1 MSRNTTLERDAE
13 FEALG
18 IPRALNYLSSE
29 KTPCDS
35 GCPHCHGSKPGCK
48 TSDFQR
54 DLNFILRMLRD
65 DSSKYGRRFAWNRG
79 ILHAFQICRFAVS
92 RSLASQSFYSEIYDT
107 ERLRLMSELEK
118 IHNLYRNICCVSGE
132 LQYRVNRLF
141 LVNPFGNTPKERGLI
156 LTREQWKVV
165 IPWLQDELPTV
176 SMVIIK
182 KLLMLSMG
190 LGSLI
195 KKFVPSEMDID
206 KRVPM
211 HFQLMIF
218 KRIFSERLVRKQV
231 SGPLRPWDHLTMKGF
246 LTQFDTIE

>member
-1 MSRNTTLERDAE
+1 MSSRRSKRDTE
-13 FEALG
+13 FIDLG
-18 IPRALNYLSSE
+18 IPRDLNYLSSD
-29 KTPCDS
+29 KTPCNS
-35 GCPHCHGSKPGCK
+35 GCPRCHGSKPGCK
-48 TSDFQR
+48 TTDFQR
-54 DLNFILRMLRD
+54 DLDMILRILREN
-65 DSSKYGRRFAWNRG
+65 SRQYGGRFAWNRG
-79 ILHAFQICRFAVS
+79 ILHGFQICRFAVS
-92 RSLASQSFYSEIYDT
+92 RSLASQSFYSEIFET
-107 ERLRLMSELEK
+107 ERLRWMSELEK

-165 IPWLQDELPTV
+165 MPWLRDELPTV

-182 KLLMLSMG
+182 KLRMLSMG

-206 KRVPM
+206 KRFPM
-211 HFQLMIF
+211 HLQLMIF
-218 KRIFSERLVRKQV
+218 KRIFSERLVRKQD

-246 LTQFDTIE
+246 LTQFDTAE